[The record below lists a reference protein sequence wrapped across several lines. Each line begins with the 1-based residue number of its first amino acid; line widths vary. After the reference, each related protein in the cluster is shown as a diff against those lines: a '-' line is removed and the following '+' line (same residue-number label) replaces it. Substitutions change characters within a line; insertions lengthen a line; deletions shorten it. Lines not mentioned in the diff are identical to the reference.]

1 MKKTPYIYHA
11 MGALFLA
18 HILGGVLCIHVH
30 TYTSTAT
37 DSRRLVG
44 WTGLVR
50 KIHDAATST
59 SSDAVFLA
67 ASFCSSRSLLSFAM
81 SALPTHTHTYIY
93 IHATC
98 TTDDRSAPISKQIK
112 RSVARKAD
120 G

>member
-1 MKKTPYIYHA
+1 
-11 MGALFLA
+11 MGAHFFA

-81 SALPTHTHTYIY
+81 SALPTYIY
-93 IHATC
+93 IYMRRVRRAI
-98 TTDDRSAPISKQIK
+98 DRHQ
-112 RSVARKAD
+112 
-120 G
+120 